1 MSISMCMSMCAA
13 YVYAYVYV
21 YVYLY
26 MSMSVSTC
34 VSICMYVY
42 TYIWL
47 CIYIC
52 VMRACVRACV
62 CVCKH
67 DTSIKSISVIWL
79 HLVPS
84 DSSRG
89 NKLPAL
95 SAPAPMAE
103 MPYVDSLGRD
113 SSASIWNGASVWDL
127 ASVTATLIYAD
138 DQYMTILHFKIVHRC
153 SSRKDSGWLIIPDYL
168 VKMKNIKLEWI
179 RMDVWG

>member
-1 MSISMCMSMCAA
+1 MYTHIYD
-13 YVYAYVYV
+13 YVYIYV
-21 YVYLY
+21 
-26 MSMSVSTC
+26 C
-34 VSICMYVY
+34 N
-42 TYIWL
+42 
-47 CIYIC
+47 
-52 VMRACVRACV
+52 ACVRACV

-138 DQYMTILHFKIVHRC
+138 DQYTYDHPTFQD
-153 SSRKDSGWLIIPDYL
+153 SS
-168 VKMKNIKLEWI
+168 
-179 RMDVWG
+179 

>member
-1 MSISMCMSMCAA
+1 MYTHIYD
-13 YVYAYVYV
+13 YVYIYV
-21 YVYLY
+21 
-26 MSMSVSTC
+26 C
-34 VSICMYVY
+34 N
-42 TYIWL
+42 
-47 CIYIC
+47 
-52 VMRACVRACV
+52 ACVRACVCV

-153 SSRKDSGWLIIPDYL
+153 SSRKDSG
-168 VKMKNIKLEWI
+168 
-179 RMDVWG
+179 